1 IMIQGTASDVG
12 KSLLATALC
21 RLLVNEGYRVAPF
34 KSQNMCNYTF
44 TTADGK
50 EISNAQATQA
60 KAAKEKPTVWMNP
73 ILLKPGGE
81 LQSELV
87 LLGERTDL
95 VTGKS
100 YRDDFYEQ
108 GLEAIKQSLAHLD
121 QHYDVIVME
130 GAGSPVELNLKDKEL
145 VNMKVAELADVPVI
159 LVADID
165 RGGIFAS
172 IAGTLQLLEIEQR
185 NRVIGVIIN
194 KFRGDLSLFESGK
207 RWIEDHYHVPGLAV
221 VPNLPNHL
229 NESEDSLAR
238 QVRYETKE
246 KRHDMLEIV
255 MIDLPYLTNDTDLEP
270 FRYEE
275 DVSVRLVGLS
285 ENLGSPDA
293 VILPSTQNTIADLQ
307 ALH

>member
-1 IMIQGTASDVG
+1 MHGIMIQGTASDVG

-34 KSQNMCNYTF
+34 KSQNMSNYTF

-145 VNMKVAELADVPVI
+145 VNMKVAELADVPVV

-165 RGGIFAS
+165 RGGVFAS
-172 IAGTLQLLEIEQR
+172 IIGTLELLSRDER
-185 NRVIGVIIN
+185 NRVQGIIVN
-194 KFRGDLSLFESGK
+194 KFRGDLSMFTDGI
-207 RWIEDHYHVPGLAV
+207 RWIEEKTGVPVLGVIPFFTHQIEA
-221 VPNLPNHL
+221 
-229 NESEDSLAR
+229 EDSLSTDNSTRLKASAAS
-238 QVRYETKE
+238 
-246 KRHDMLEIV
+246 DMYSSTE
-255 MIDLPYLTNDTDLEP
+255 DEP
-270 FRYEE
+270 YEE
-275 DVSVRLVGLS
+275 VARHVKKHLDWVQVKNIIHRWNQL
-285 ENLGSPDA
+285 
-293 VILPSTQNTIADLQ
+293 
-307 ALH
+307 